1 MPAHSDAGSPGRA
14 TAPAVRPRYLAIIVT
29 VLLALPTVLLSVAII
44 LVLGAWAGI
53 WLAVTAVVVWVL
65 FGVSLFD
72 AAWFTPNRAKFA
84 KMFGFRRPIPPEDEL
99 LAAAWEQVTSAP
111 GVDGWPY
118 SLWVEQSDDPN
129 ALAAPSRIVAVTSSA
144 LADLDARQLEAVLA
158 HELGHHRNVDPRVR
172 LVDGWLAMPGRAL
185 WAVCKRLG
193 RIAGILGPLA
203 PFARFVAAVG
213 LLPVVTI
220 VLAPVVGF
228 GAALLFVVLLIVE
241 PLTRSAQC
249 HRDEYA
255 ADRAAVDLGYGREL
269 AAALRGWE
277 PGTTPRLVAL
287 RQRLY
292 STHPPLASRIRK
304 ITARLGE

>member
-1 MPAHSDAGSPGRA
+1 MPAHSDADSPRRA
-14 TAPAVRPRYLAIIVT
+14 TAPAARPRYLAIIVT
-29 VLLALPTVLLSVAII
+29 LLLALPTVLLSVAII
-44 LVLGAWAGI
+44 LILGAWVGI
-53 WLAVTAVVVWVL
+53 WLMVTAVVVWVL

-99 LAAAWEQVTSAP
+99 LAAAWGHVTSAP

-129 ALAAPSRIVAVTSSA
+129 AFAAPSRIVAVTSSA
-144 LADLDARQLEAVLA
+144 LAELDSGELEAVLA
-158 HELGHHRNVDPRVR
+158 HELGHHLNVDPRVR
-172 LVDGWLAMPGRAL
+172 LVDMWIALPGRVL
-185 WAVCKRLG
+185 WAVCRRLG
-193 RIAGILGPLA
+193 RITRILGPLA
-203 PFARFVAAVG
+203 PFVRFVAAVG
-213 LLPVVTI
+213 LLPVVAV
-220 VLAPVVGF
+220 VLTPVVGF

-269 AAALRGWE
+269 ASGLRSWE
-277 PGTTPRLVAL
+277 SETLPRLVAL
-287 RQRLY
+287 GDRLY